1 MRIALGLVLGLAV
14 SITAALYFT
23 NFNEYRGLLAEQLS
37 AALAR
42 PLRIDGDIKLRLGLH
57 TGFSA
62 SDLTVGTGRDD
73 GAGSR
78 AKIGRISFGL
88 ALLPLLRQEI
98 EIDQMQIE
106 DADVLIDRLPNGQF
120 DWIFGHFLTQGET
133 AAFLTAP
140 RIADF
145 RLRRGKVTYRDGDA
159 EFTLAVSEYKLHV
172 ADSSA
177 PADITLAAR
186 IHDQPVS
193 FVGQLAS
200 LDALMQGREIQIDG
214 TLEVADAT
222 ANLKGRIFKPL
233 EAHGVDLHVTAK
245 TDQVQSLQRLI
256 GQDPILHGQ
265 ADISFDLNDRDG
277 PLAARNIVARITP
290 EPGFLISVRGG
301 IADALVLA
309 GLELEVD
316 IQASDS
322 VHLSALAGMELPSV
336 SPVQLRGRVAGA
348 MANPAL
354 TDLELEAGTKDGLRL
369 RATGSVAR
377 PLSAQGLDLKIRL
390 RGPDSAALSSYAGAD
405 VPALGRFDVTAR
417 LMGDGQAPSLSRI
430 NGRISHPGGTEIELR
445 GAVANPLA
453 GSGLALEVD
462 ARGPSLAGF
471 AVLIGHQVPDPGEFQ
486 VSAQLTG
493 DLQAPVIDHLHLQSQ
508 SRLGA
513 KLTLRGRVAQPL
525 AAQGLDLQFDL
536 MGSVASVWNGLSRLP
551 VPSALPAEENLT
563 AAGLFQGSMLA
574 FQLQALDV
582 HLGGNDIAGEMSVDL
597 SGDRPLIEA
606 DLHSKYVNLDFS
618 SAQSDAPEADTEDRL
633 IPDITIDLD
642 VLALLDGELKYRAQR
657 LRRADMFVEQLQ
669 LNLALRQGALT
680 LKPSTARLAKGRLS
694 IDGSVN
700 QGNLAVRV
708 ALRQAAMSALGPM
721 FDTTMVSGSLDLSAD
736 LRGRV
741 TDGHIDL
748 RALAASL
755 HGETSMIISDGHI
768 QSRFL
773 DLLAEDLVVAL
784 VREKAS
790 DNRTRLHC
798 LASSHGIKDG
808 VARSRMLLLD
818 TENITVVGDGQT
830 DLSSEAI
837 NYRLTPRAKD
847 PSLVSLATPINVSGS
862 LANPSAVPD
871 SVAVAGSVAVAVV
884 GNLLLPGVGLLLPLL
899 STGTG
904 EAHPCMNV
912 LKGGKVEAAPAQSM
926 GQENPTGILDR
937 VGGAV
942 SKGAGELLKLPGK
955 LLGSE

>member
-1 MRIALGLVLGLAV
+1 
-14 SITAALYFT
+14 
-23 NFNEYRGLLAEQLS
+23 
-37 AALAR
+37 
-42 PLRIDGDIKLRLGLH
+42 
-57 TGFSA
+57 
-62 SDLTVGTGRDD
+62 
-73 GAGSR
+73 
-78 AKIGRISFGL
+78 
-88 ALLPLLRQEI
+88 
-98 EIDQMQIE
+98 
-106 DADVLIDRLPNGQF
+106 
-120 DWIFGHFLTQGET
+120 
-133 AAFLTAP
+133 
-140 RIADF
+140 
-145 RLRRGKVTYRDGDA
+145 
-159 EFTLAVSEYKLHV
+159 
-172 ADSSA
+172 
-177 PADITLAAR
+177 
-186 IHDQPVS
+186 
-193 FVGQLAS
+193 
-200 LDALMQGREIQIDG
+200 
-214 TLEVADAT
+214 
-222 ANLKGRIFKPL
+222 
-233 EAHGVDLHVTAK
+233 
-245 TDQVQSLQRLI
+245 
-256 GQDPILHGQ
+256 
-265 ADISFDLNDRDG
+265 
-277 PLAARNIVARITP
+277 
-290 EPGFLISVRGG
+290 
-301 IADALVLA
+301 
-309 GLELEVD
+309 
-316 IQASDS
+316 
-322 VHLSALAGMELPSV
+322 
-336 SPVQLRGRVAGA
+336 
-348 MANPAL
+348 
-354 TDLELEAGTKDGLRL
+354 
-369 RATGSVAR
+369 
-377 PLSAQGLDLKIRL
+377 
-390 RGPDSAALSSYAGAD
+390 
-405 VPALGRFDVTAR
+405 
-417 LMGDGQAPSLSRI
+417 
-430 NGRISHPGGTEIELR
+430 
-445 GAVANPLA
+445 
-453 GSGLALEVD
+453 
-462 ARGPSLAGF
+462 
-471 AVLIGHQVPDPGEFQ
+471 
-486 VSAQLTG
+486 
-493 DLQAPVIDHLHLQSQ
+493 
-508 SRLGA
+508 
-513 KLTLRGRVAQPL
+513 
-525 AAQGLDLQFDL
+525 
-536 MGSVASVWNGLSRLP
+536 
-551 VPSALPAEENLT
+551 
-563 AAGLFQGSMLA
+563 
-574 FQLQALDV
+574 
-582 HLGGNDIAGEMSVDL
+582 
-597 SGDRPLIEA
+597 
-606 DLHSKYVNLDFS
+606 
-618 SAQSDAPEADTEDRL
+618 
-633 IPDITIDLD
+633 
-642 VLALLDGELKYRAQR
+642 LLDGELKYRAQR